1 MKRYLLLHF
10 VWFVA
15 SLSAFLAV
23 FSATAAGQDVTVTID
38 LMAPDIVSSFE
49 IGVTHTHYMWEQGHP
64 TAVANAKSLLLNGG
78 VRYQNQ
84 HIMGW
89 GANNPEPS
97 PGVYSWSSLDD
108 RIDLILSMDNTI
120 PVITFCTAPG
130 WMKTSGQDWD
140 MQDRVADDYVDDFA
154 DLCKTIAQ
162 RYPDVEYFQVWNE
175 LKGYWSSS
183 MNNWDYVRYTTLY
196 NAVYDAVKD
205 VDVRPDAKIGGP
217 YIVVQGDGAITI
229 GRSGTHTYSPISSK
243 DWDVLDYWLAN
254 KNGADFLCFD
264 YSLID
269 YHDDNSYTEAE
280 KMLLTHF
287 YGDVV
292 GQLRAETDLP
302 IWISEFYGGMSS
314 DPDFIAANHASS
326 YYHCLINDANLALVW
341 NPEEGEIDNYL
352 FTDTA
357 SSGGGQPTPHY
368 YVVKAFN
375 DYFGPGTQIY
385 ETMSSSPD
393 VEALTSLAKTMLI
406 NKRST
411 SVTVSVDAN
420 SVVLDGYEV
429 RVIDTQDEIV
439 DFRDFTVLAYYW
451 ADYLCSAPDWCAGY
465 DSDHSGYVDFNDL
478 KYFAEDWVLPP
489 D

>member
-1 MKRYLLLHF
+1 MGRYLLLHF

-49 IGVTHTHYMWEQGHP
+49 IGVTHTQWWEWGDS
-64 TAVANAKSLLLNGG
+64 TAVANAKSLLVNGG

-89 GANNPEPS
+89 VVENPEPS
-97 PGVYSWSSLDD
+97 PGVYEWGDLDG
-108 RIDLILSMDNTI
+108 RIDLILSMANTI

-130 WMKTSGQDWD
+130 WMKTSGENWN
-140 MQDRVADDYVDDFA
+140 MNDRVADDHVDDFA
-154 DLCKTIAQ
+154 DLCATIAQ
-162 RYPDVEYFQVWNE
+162 RYPDVIYFQVWNE
-175 LKGYWSSS
+175 MKGYWSSS
-183 MNNWDYVRYTTLY
+183 LDNWDYVRYTTLY
-196 NAVYDAVKD
+196 NAVYDAVKA
-205 VDVRPDAKIGGP
+205 VRPDAQLGGP
-217 YIVVQGDGAITI
+217 YLCIRGDGAITI
-229 GRSGTHTYSPISSK
+229 GRSGTNTHCPIDSR
-243 DWDVLDYWLAN
+243 DWDVFDYWMAN
-254 KNGADFLCFD
+254 KHGADFICFD
-264 YSLID
+264 RWLID
-269 YHDDNSYTEAE
+269 WHDDNYYTEAE
-280 KMLLTHF
+280 EMLLTHF
-287 YGDVV
+287 FGDVV
-292 GQLRAETDLP
+292 GQLRAETNLP
-302 IWISEFYGGMSS
+302 IWISEFYGGM
-314 DPDFIAANHASS
+314 DGDLDFIAANHASC

-341 NPEEGEIDNYL
+341 NPQEGEIAHYL
-352 FTDTA
+352 FTDTDP
-357 SSGGGQPTPHY
+357 SSGGQPTPHY

-406 NKRST
+406 NKSPT
-411 SVTVSVDAN
+411 SVTVGVNAD

-429 RVIDTQDEIV
+429 KVIDTQDEII
-439 DFRDFTVLAYYW
+439 DFKDFAVLAYYW